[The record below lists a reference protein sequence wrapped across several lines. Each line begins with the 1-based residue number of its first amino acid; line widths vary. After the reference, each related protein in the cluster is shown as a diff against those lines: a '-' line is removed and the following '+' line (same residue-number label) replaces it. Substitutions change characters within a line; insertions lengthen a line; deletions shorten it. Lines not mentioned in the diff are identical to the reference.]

1 MKVSCKNAAKSM
13 WNGKYMAR
21 NTPFGGTDLAA
32 FLTHRIAELRPRKS
46 QVEIAAEAGFVN
58 PNMISMLKAG
68 TTKLAFDRVADLAK
82 ALEADPARLFRMALL
97 QSGHETT
104 RPVVEEIFGT
114 LVSRN
119 EVGWLDAIRAASG
132 ETDPTLT
139 VRSRTAILGIF
150 GK

>member
-1 MKVSCKNAAKSM
+1 MKM
-13 WNGKYMAR
+13 
-21 NTPFGGTDLAA
+21 T
-32 FLTHRIAELRPRKS
+32 
-46 QVEIAAEAGFVN
+46 
-58 PNMISMLKAG
+58 
-68 TTKLAFDRVADLAK
+68 
-82 ALEADPARLFRMALL
+82 DPARLFRMALL

-119 EVGWLDAIRAASG
+119 EVGWIDAIRVASG